1 MRVSQHLSER
11 LDTSGG
17 TIKSKIPFCKAP
29 CECAICQTYYRSMGE
44 QKVDFC
50 HYDGILTDEEA
61 KSVLISYSND
71 MNSARDYL
79 SRSIRKYGD
88 LLLDRWKKR
97 TPSKRAALL
106 KLTEPDLP
114 LKKGFAADMEY
125 NITSPEERRSSHG
138 RKHYLLPYIDVETL
152 SKNSATI
159 FGLLHTRAKD
169 SPAKWAPFDHDQIRY
184 PWGGGLVDVSFNEGA
199 IVMFGPQYS
208 AYTK

>member
-1 MRVSQHLSER
+1 VQTIFVADMRVSQHLSER

-125 NITSPEERRSSHG
+125 TLHLRRKDEAHT
-138 RKHYLLPYIDVETL
+138 VE
-152 SKNSATI
+152 STI
-159 FGLLHTRAKD
+159 FCRILMWRHPPRILQQYLVCCTHGQRTHQQNGRLLIT
-169 SPAKWAPFDHDQIRY
+169 
-184 PWGGGLVDVSFNEGA
+184 
-199 IVMFGPQYS
+199 
-208 AYTK
+208 TKSGTLGEVA